1 MELSAAFSTSLSRR
15 PLPELIAERI
25 VAAIAAGVFTPG
37 DRLPSEPQL
46 AKQMSVGRGSL
57 REALAKLQDAGIV
70 EIVRGRGA
78 FVREPVGDDSRLR
91 FAVWSRAEST
101 QVTQLLEARIGLES
115 TAAGLACERAD
126 ALDLEALATACAEHE
141 KAHRAGDLTAMVETD
156 EHFHNMLVACAHNE
170 VVSDLYRTLVP
181 GLKEFRQQLLSREG
195 AERRSTHDHARI
207 VAAVIDKD
215 HSAARKGVVAH
226 LWPMYAEVVAAAT
239 GGGQNPTYEG
249 AEIFVD

>member
-1 MELSAAFSTSLSRR
+1 MELSGAFATSLSRR

-25 VAAIAAGVFTPG
+25 VAAIAAGVLTPG

-57 REALAKLQDAGIV
+57 REALAKLQDAGVV

-78 FVREPVGDDSRLR
+78 FVREPAGDDSRLR
-91 FAVWSRAEST
+91 FAVWSRSESSE
-101 QVTQLLEARIGLES
+101 VTQLLEARIGLES
-115 TAAGLACERAD
+115 TAAGLACDRAD
-126 ALDLEALATACAEHE
+126 PGDLEALGVACDEHE
-141 KAHRAGDLTAMVETD
+141 KAHRSGDLTAMVDTD
-156 EHFHNMLVACAHNE
+156 ERFHTALVDCAHNA
-170 VVSDLYRTLVP
+170 VITDLYRTLVP

-207 VAAVIDKD
+207 VAAVADKD
-215 HSAARKGVVAH
+215 HSAARRGVVAH

-239 GGGQNPTYEG
+239 GGDGVADYDG